1 MGIEAIVPLKALSST
16 KQRLAPVLSDTAR
29 HSLVR
34 AMAADVLTQLRSHPQ
49 IDKVSIVCGE
59 GWSAAQFADPH
70 LRVWHESTLAV
81 RGLNSALTAAL
92 TKAECDSV
100 LLIHGDLPFL
110 QRVDITKVVSAASRV
125 DVVLCSDQT
134 ATGTN
139 ALLMPRDTPLVLS
152 FGERSF
158 APASRGC
165 RDLEAPPGRQCEA
178 AGIATDIDS
187 PEELSLISAEATGL
201 GVRTATWCRDTRCA

>member
-59 GWSAAQFADPH
+59 GWSAAQFADTH
-70 LRVWHESTLAV
+70 LRVWNESTLAV

-92 TKAECDSV
+92 TKAECDSG

-110 QRVDITKVVSAASRV
+110 QRVDITRVVSAASRV

-158 APASRGC
+158 DRH
-165 RDLEAPPGRQCEA
+165 REA
-178 AGIATDIDS
+178 AMTLGASWEAVQASGIATDIDS
-187 PEELSLISAEATGL
+187 PEDLLLLSAEAAGL
-201 GVRTATWCRDTRCA
+201 GASTVAWCQDI

>member
-1 MGIEAIVPLKALSST
+1 MGIEAIVPLKSLSST
-16 KQRLAPVLSDTAR
+16 KQRLAGVLPEVARQSLVIAMAEDVLS
-29 HSLVR
+29 
-34 AMAADVLTQLRSHPQ
+34 QLRSHPG

-59 GWSAAQFADPH
+59 GWSAAQFADPN
-70 LRVWHESTLAV
+70 LCVWQESVLAA
-81 RGLNSALTAAL
+81 RGLNNALTAAL
-92 TKAECDSV
+92 TKAECNSV

-110 QRVDITKVVSAASRV
+110 QQVDITRVISAASCV

-158 APASRGC
+158 ARH
-165 RDLEAPPGRQCEA
+165 CEA
-178 AGIATDIDS
+178 ATALGASWEAMQASGIATDIDS
-187 PEELSLISAEATGL
+187 PEDLLLLSAEAAGL
-201 GVRTATWCRDTRCA
+201 GASTVAWCQGI

>member
-49 IDKVSIVCGE
+49 IEKVSIVCGE

-70 LRVWHESTLAV
+70 LRVWNESTLAV
-81 RGLNSALTAAL
+81 RSLNSALTAAL

-110 QRVDITKVVSAASRV
+110 QRVDITRVVSAASRV

-158 APASRGC
+158 DRH
-165 RDLEAPPGRQCEA
+165 REA
-178 AGIATDIDS
+178 ATTLGVSWEAVQASGIATDIDS
-187 PEELSLISAEATGL
+187 PEDLLLLSVEAAGL
-201 GVRTATWCRDTRCA
+201 GGSTVAWCQDI

>member
-1 MGIEAIVPLKALSST
+1 MGIEAILPLKAVSST
-16 KQRLAPVLSDTAR
+16 KQRLAGVLSDAAR

-59 GWSAAQFADPH
+59 GWSAAEFAGPH

-81 RGLNSALTAAL
+81 RGLNSVLTAAL

-110 QRVDITKVVSAASRV
+110 QRGDISNVISATSRV
-125 DVVLCSDQT
+125 DVVLCCDQT
-134 ATGTN
+134 ETGTN
-139 ALLMPRDTPLVLS
+139 ALLMPRDTPLALS

-158 APASRGC
+158 ARH
-165 RDLEAPPGRQCEA
+165 REA
-178 AGIATDIDS
+178 ATAAEASWEVVKTAGVAIDIDS
-187 PEELSLISAEATGL
+187 PEELSLLSAEATGL
-201 GVRTATWCRDTRCA
+201 GVKTATWCRDTRCA

>member
-49 IDKVSIVCGE
+49 IEKVSIVCGE

-70 LRVWHESTLAV
+70 LRVWNESTLAV

-110 QRVDITKVVSAASRV
+110 QRVDITRVVSAASRV

-158 APASRGC
+158 DRH
-165 RDLEAPPGRQCEA
+165 REA
-178 AGIATDIDS
+178 ATTLGVSWEAVQASGIATDIDS
-187 PEELSLISAEATGL
+187 PEDLLLLSVEAAGL
-201 GVRTATWCRDTRCA
+201 GGSTVAWCQDS

>member
-1 MGIEAIVPLKALSST
+1 MGIEAIVPLKSLSST
-16 KQRLAPVLSDTAR
+16 KQRLAGVLPEVARQSLVIAMAEDVLS
-29 HSLVR
+29 
-34 AMAADVLTQLRSHPQ
+34 QLRSHPG

-59 GWSAAQFADPH
+59 GWSAAQFADPN
-70 LRVWHESTLAV
+70 LCVWQESVLAA
-81 RGLNSALTAAL
+81 RGLNNALTAAL
-92 TKAECDSV
+92 TKAECNSV

-110 QRVDITKVVSAASRV
+110 QRVDITRVISAASCV

-158 APASRGC
+158 SRH
-165 RDLEAPPGRQCEA
+165 CEA
-178 AGIATDIDS
+178 ATALGASWEAMQASGIATDIDS
-187 PEELSLISAEATGL
+187 PEDLLLLSAEAAGL
-201 GVRTATWCRDTRCA
+201 GASTVAWCQDI

>member
-49 IDKVSIVCGE
+49 IEKVSIVCGE

-70 LRVWHESTLAV
+70 LRVCNGSPLAV
-81 RGLNSALTAAL
+81 RGLNRALTAAL

-110 QRVDITKVVSAASRV
+110 QRVDITRVVSAASRV

-158 APASRGC
+158 DRH
-165 RDLEAPPGRQCEA
+165 REA
-178 AGIATDIDS
+178 ATTLGVSWEAVQASGIATDIDS
-187 PEELSLISAEATGL
+187 PEDLLLLSVEAAGL
-201 GVRTATWCRDTRCA
+201 GGSTVAWCQDI

>member
-49 IDKVSIVCGE
+49 IEKVSIVCGE

-70 LRVWHESTLAV
+70 LRVWNESTLAV
-81 RGLNSALTAAL
+81 RGLNRALTAAL
-92 TKAECDSV
+92 TKAECDRV

-110 QRVDITKVVSAASRV
+110 QRVDITRVVSAASRV

-158 APASRGC
+158 DRH
-165 RDLEAPPGRQCEA
+165 REA
-178 AGIATDIDS
+178 ATTLGVSWEAVQASGIATDIDS
-187 PEELSLISAEATGL
+187 PEDLLLLSVEAAGL
-201 GVRTATWCRDTRCA
+201 GGSTVAWCQDI

>member
-16 KQRLAPVLSDTAR
+16 KQRLAGVLSEVAR
-29 HSLVR
+29 QSLVM
-34 AMAADVLTQLRSHPQ
+34 AMADDVLSQLRSHPK

-59 GWSAAQFADPH
+59 GWSTAQFADPN
-70 LRVWHESTLAV
+70 LRVWQESALAV
-81 RGLNSALTAAL
+81 KGLNNALTAAL

-110 QRVDITKVVSAASRV
+110 QRVDITRVVSAASRV

-158 APASRGC
+158 DRH
-165 RDLEAPPGRQCEA
+165 REA
-178 AGIATDIDS
+178 AMTLGASWEAVQASGIATDIDS
-187 PEELSLISAEATGL
+187 PEDLLLLSAEAADL
-201 GVRTATWCRDTRCA
+201 GASTVAWCQDI

>member
-49 IDKVSIVCGE
+49 IEKVSIVCGE
-59 GWSAAQFADPH
+59 GWPAAQFADPH
-70 LRVWHESTLAV
+70 LRVWNESTLAV

-110 QRVDITKVVSAASRV
+110 QRVDITRVVSAASRV

-158 APASRGC
+158 DRH
-165 RDLEAPPGRQCEA
+165 REA
-178 AGIATDIDS
+178 ATNLGVSWEAVQASGIATDIDS
-187 PEELSLISAEATGL
+187 PEDLLLLSVEAAGL
-201 GVRTATWCRDTRCA
+201 GGSTVAWCQDI

>member
-1 MGIEAIVPLKALSST
+1 MGIEAIVPLKSVSST
-16 KQRLAPVLSDTAR
+16 KRRLAGVLSEVAR
-29 HSLVR
+29 QSLVM
-34 AMAADVLTQLRSHPQ
+34 AMADDVLSQLRSHPK

-59 GWSAAQFADPH
+59 GWSEAQFADPS
-70 LRVWHESTLAV
+70 LRVWQESVLAAK
-81 RGLNSALTAAL
+81 GLNNALTAAL

-110 QRVDITKVVSAASRV
+110 QRVDITRVVSTASRV

-158 APASRGC
+158 DRH
-165 RDLEAPPGRQCEA
+165 REA
-178 AGIATDIDS
+178 AMTLGASWEAVQASGIATDIDS
-187 PEELSLISAEATGL
+187 PEDLLLLSAEAAGL
-201 GVRTATWCRDTRCA
+201 GASTVAWCQDI

>member
-49 IDKVSIVCGE
+49 IEKVSIVCGE
-59 GWSAAQFADPH
+59 GWPAAQFADPH
-70 LRVWHESTLAV
+70 LRVWNESTLAV

-110 QRVDITKVVSAASRV
+110 QRVDITRVVSTASRV

-158 APASRGC
+158 DRH
-165 RDLEAPPGRQCEA
+165 REA
-178 AGIATDIDS
+178 AMTLGASWEAVQASGIATDIDS
-187 PEELSLISAEATGL
+187 PEDLLLLSAEAAGL
-201 GVRTATWCRDTRCA
+201 GASTVAWCQDI

>member
-49 IDKVSIVCGE
+49 IEKVSIVCGE

-70 LRVWHESTLAV
+70 LRVWNESTLAV
-81 RGLNSALTAAL
+81 RGLNSALAAAL

-110 QRVDITKVVSAASRV
+110 QRVDITRVVSAASRV

-158 APASRGC
+158 DRH
-165 RDLEAPPGRQCEA
+165 REA
-178 AGIATDIDS
+178 ATTLGVSWEAVQASGIATDIDS
-187 PEELSLISAEATGL
+187 PEDLLLLSVEAAGL
-201 GVRTATWCRDTRCA
+201 GGSTVAWCQDI